1 MTLTNSD
8 RCRITLCA
16 RIVVVA
22 NSLDCVISLATTHPS
37 VVSGDSR
44 GLLFGPHNSSY
55 RSLRGHLRQAGLLGH
70 LSAPSETGE
79 GGRGNQWASLC
90 DLGLCVEAVPAFG
103 SPSGYALDATELPSA
118 LPVPHSSAAALLP
131 PERYSLLAV
140 PDREENDALDRSPLL
155 ASIPPPYLEAL
166 RETRAAINAM
176 QTRLAAA
183 MTAAGGDRNVEEAV
197 GRALSG
203 GFLEWAVASGSA
215 QQLLD
220 LVRLDSPDKN

>member
-1 MTLTNSD
+1 
-8 RCRITLCA
+8 
-16 RIVVVA
+16 
-22 NSLDCVISLATTHPS
+22 
-37 VVSGDSR
+37 
-44 GLLFGPHNSSY
+44 
-55 RSLRGHLRQAGLLGH
+55 
-70 LSAPSETGE
+70 
-79 GGRGNQWASLC
+79 
-90 DLGLCVEAVPAFG
+90 
-103 SPSGYALDATELPSA
+103 LDATELPSA
-118 LPVPHSSAAALLP
+118 LPAPHSSAAALLP

-220 LVRLDSPDKN
+220 LIRLDSPDKD